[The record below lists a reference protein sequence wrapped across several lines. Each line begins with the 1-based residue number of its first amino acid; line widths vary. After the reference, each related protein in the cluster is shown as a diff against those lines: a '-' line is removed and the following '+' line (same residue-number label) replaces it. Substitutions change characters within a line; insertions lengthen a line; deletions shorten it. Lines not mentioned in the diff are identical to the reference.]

1 MTMNSFEQKL
11 QAKIEALPETRTPE
25 KPLWK
30 GIERVIT
37 AEEVAM
43 SEATAKEPT
52 KLHWVAM
59 AASVVLV
66 SVLWVFVPSVLEP
79 QAGKLEGYALVES
92 LSRQQSEQITGLLAS
107 YESSEAVTQNWQ
119 QQLAELEDA
128 AQAIKLVLK
137 EDPSNPALLQMLQQV
152 YNQQIALIE
161 QVHAP
166 KWQQI

>member
-1 MTMNSFEQKL
+1 MTMNSFEQQL
-11 QAKIEALPETRTPE
+11 QAKINELPDTVNPE
-25 KPLWK
+25 RDLWRGVDR
-30 GIERVIT
+30 GIA
-37 AEEVAM
+37 AEEIA
-43 SEATAKEPT
+43 SLDGANKEPT

-79 QAGKLEGYALVES
+79 QSGKLEGYALVES
-92 LSRQQSEQITGLLAS
+92 LSKQQSEQLSGLLAS
-107 YESSEAVTQNWQ
+107 YESSEPVTENWQ

-137 EDPSNPALLQMLQQV
+137 EDPSNAALLQMLQQV